1 MRQRDGGNERG
12 FWTCHAT
19 FEAVGS
25 TGLAALLR
33 HINYLSH
40 QSDTQHDNG
49 LSAETKSE
57 DLARALC
64 CSTKTIQR
72 LVKLGRDLEVLTT
85 RQLQHSQVFTVEYD
99 HLAQLIGRCG
109 LEIPKWMLT
118 PGARR
123 SRAGTQL
130 QLEVEGEFVAATQ
143 QAEEPQG
150 AAPQGAAPQGATQDT
165 GLPSERPPASPA
177 LPPGAEQ
184 PRPPPADEEDG
195 VEPLTIETIQAEIK
209 RESGLDLQWEWAMA
223 VEGELI
229 QRLQSPDPQRRPQ
242 FQRRYAASMVKRWI
256 GEGKNLSERPQSHD
270 LPPALRRDGPG
281 NRTVGAAAE
290 AKGVPVE
297 KYLASTRRGGR
308 Y

>member
-1 MRQRDGGNERG
+1 MSRHDGVNERG

-85 RQLQHSQVFTVEYD
+85 RQLQHAQVFTVEYD

-130 QLEVEGEFVAATQ
+130 HLDVEGEMAAATQ
-143 QAEEPQG
+143 QAEE
-150 AAPQGAAPQGATQDT
+150 PQGAAPQGATQDT

-184 PRPPPADEEDG
+184 PPPADEEDG
-195 VEPLTIETIQAEIK
+195 EEVLNPKAIQAEIK

-297 KYLASTRRGGR
+297 KYLATTRRGGR

>member
-40 QSDTQHDNG
+40 QSDTQRDDG
-49 LSAETKSE
+49 RSAETKSE

-72 LVKLGRDLEVLTT
+72 HVRVGRALEVLTT

-109 LEIPKWMLT
+109 LATPKWMLT
-118 PGARR
+118 PGPRR

-130 QLEVEGEFVAATQ
+130 SFDVEAEFAAATQ
-143 QAEEPQG
+143 QAEE
-150 AAPQGAAPQGATQDT
+150 PQGAAPQGATQDT
-165 GLPSERPPASPA
+165 GLPSERPPLPLPPFPLGQNNLA
-177 LPPGAEQ
+177 LPP
-184 PRPPPADEEDG
+184 PTRK
-195 VEPLTIETIQAEIK
+195 T
-209 RESGLDLQWEWAMA
+209 EWS
-223 VEGELI
+223 
-229 QRLQSPDPQRRPQ
+229 R
-242 FQRRYAASMVKRWI
+242 
-256 GEGKNLSERPQSHD
+256 
-270 LPPALRRDGPG
+270 
-281 NRTVGAAAE
+281 
-290 AKGVPVE
+290 
-297 KYLASTRRGGR
+297 
-308 Y
+308 

>member
-1 MRQRDGGNERG
+1 MSRHDGVNERG

-40 QSDTQHDNG
+40 QSDTQHDDG
-49 LSAETKSE
+49 RSAETKSE
-57 DLARALC
+57 ALARALC

-72 LVKLGRDLEVLTT
+72 LVRLGRDLEVLTT

-130 QLEVEGEFVAATQ
+130 HLDVEGEMAAATQ
-143 QAEEPQG
+143 QAEE
-150 AAPQGAAPQGATQDT
+150 PQGAAPQGATQDT
-165 GLPSERPPASPA
+165 GLPSERPPASPS
-177 LPPGAEQ
+177 LPAGAEQ
-184 PRPPPADEEDG
+184 PRPPPDDEGDG
-195 VEPLTIETIQAEIK
+195 VEPLTISTIQAEIK

-223 VEGELI
+223 VAEELI
-229 QRLQSPDPQRRPQ
+229 QRLKLPDPQRRPQ
-242 FQRRYAASMVKRWI
+242 FQRAYVASMVKRWI

>member
-1 MRQRDGGNERG
+1 MSRHDGVNERG

-33 HINYLSH
+33 HMNYLSH
-40 QSDTQHDNG
+40 QSDTQRDDG
-49 LSAETKSE
+49 RSAETKSE
-57 DLARALC
+57 ALARALC

-72 LVKLGRDLEVLTT
+72 LVRLGRALEVLTT
-85 RQLQHSQVFTVEYD
+85 RQLQHAQVFTVEYD

-130 QLEVEGEFVAATQ
+130 QLEVEGAFAAATQ
-143 QAEEPQG
+143 QAEE
-150 AAPQGAAPQGATQDT
+150 PQGAAPQGATQDT
-165 GLPSERPPASPA
+165 GLPSERPPASPS

-184 PRPPPADEEDG
+184 PPPADEGDG
-195 VEPLTIETIQAEIK
+195 VEPLTIEAIQDEIK
-209 RESGLDLQWEWAMA
+209 RESGIDLQWEWAMA
-223 VEGELI
+223 VEEELI
-229 QRLQSPDPQRRPQ
+229 QRLKSPDPKRRPQ
-242 FQRRYAASMVKRWI
+242 FQRRYVVGMVKRWI

-270 LPPALRRDGPG
+270 LPPAHRRDGPG

-297 KYLASTRRGGR
+297 KYLASTMRRGGR

>member
-1 MRQRDGGNERG
+1 MSRHDGVNERG

-40 QSDTQHDNG
+40 QSDTQRDDG
-49 LSAETKSE
+49 RSAETKSE
-57 DLARALC
+57 ALARALC

-72 LVKLGRDLEVLTT
+72 LVRLGRDLEVLTT

-118 PGARR
+118 PGPRR

-130 QLEVEGEFVAATQ
+130 HLDVEAEFAAATQ

-150 AAPQGAAPQGATQDT
+150 APKGPLPKGRPKTQVSHLR
-165 GLPSERPPASPA
+165 GPLPLPPFPLGQNNLA
-177 LPPGAEQ
+177 LPPTT
-184 PRPPPADEEDG
+184 RK
-195 VEPLTIETIQAEIK
+195 T
-209 RESGLDLQWEWAMA
+209 EWS
-223 VEGELI
+223 
-229 QRLQSPDPQRRPQ
+229 R
-242 FQRRYAASMVKRWI
+242 
-256 GEGKNLSERPQSHD
+256 
-270 LPPALRRDGPG
+270 
-281 NRTVGAAAE
+281 
-290 AKGVPVE
+290 
-297 KYLASTRRGGR
+297 
-308 Y
+308 